1 MACLVKGEKVWG
13 QVCNHQIVRVQID
26 ACGVSGQ
33 EIENENFQFV
43 TGSNY
48 DIRNSNTSINVDAV
62 SMSGFQPPGN
72 SLLNLLNSRVGTC
85 PSGQIFV
92 DPYSAPYNGII
103 PAESMVLA
111 FIDNNPIAFTSNNLG
126 YLCGQSKIF
135 VIKGIS
141 HNSFAMF
148 INKANCPAA
157 CNRTINITLGSCTYA
172 IIYNGNQL
180 EDVNG
185 AFIRVDNGRVM
196 YEPSDGCKP
205 DFLPCDK
212 PKFIIGN
219 QSPNACASSGYELPE
234 MSDFFTGNAMYF
246 SGPGRTGTAY
256 AIGKTINLSM
266 TLYANDFN
274 SCNPT
279 ATANEKQFTINI
291 TPGPDIDDG
300 LSRTEQTCDY
310 FLLPAISGTGLT
322 GTQKYWLG
330 RNGTGTSYLPGD
342 TIKANITLYAY
353 DKQGTCDDEEQLI
366 IQLKN
371 GPSINNPKDTTIACG
386 NTFSLPPITGTNTTG
401 LKSYYT
407 LPSKSGQQLLIGSM
421 ITAGGLYYAYDEFGH
436 CFDEDTFRVTF
447 ATGALYAGNADL
459 GSCDSIQL
467 PVIGGSGFNRDSTF
481 YFTGTRGSGIRYR
494 PGNKIGQTTTLYIY
508 DVSSACS
515 SQDTIQVTRKLR
527 PQLDLKTGF
536 GGCNSFALDA
546 DAISPTARYYFMPGG
561 IGPFLN
567 AGDLISNDTTL
578 YKYIGDST
586 CYAEQ
591 IIDIRVEFTPILDN
605 VRDTTVCGPYTLPKI
620 KGKNLTGNEYYSQA
634 FRGMGKQYPDDGTGV
649 IDSTITLYAFDEN
662 SYSCRDEKQF
672 TVTILPKPL
681 IDPITDI
688 SVCNSYIL
696 PAPTGQ
702 NIPTVAF
709 YDQPNGQGNKYTI
722 GQVITQSLRL
732 YAYQASPI
740 CAAEQGFQILITPG
754 PVFQNNA
761 DLTNCAS
768 VGLPVISGTGYNPD
782 STFYFTQANGAGTR
796 YQVGQTLSQSTRLY
810 LLDLSNRC
818 TQDTIEVNVLGAPS
832 LSAMANVFGC
842 DSVLLPADTANPT
855 MKYFFQ
861 AGGLG
866 ASFKPGD
873 FIKSSSSLFRYVGTA
888 ACFDEE
894 TIEVTVTPAPHI
906 TGIRDTTLCG
916 EFLLPKI
923 NGTNLSGG
931 EHYHNMP
938 GDIGPDYF
946 GDGRTI
952 IDQTIQLYAWD
963 GSLNGCWDEKP
974 FKITILPKPTIDSI
988 PNITACESFILPNP
1002 SGSNLSTP
1010 LYYNQRDGQGRAYQP
1025 GDTIQKTSQLYLYQS
1040 SSVCPAEQSVSIT
1053 IQDSITSAFT
1063 LSAYITC
1070 PDVPIDLIHTGK
1082 KNAATRYSWN
1092 LAGPGSATLPTFTNL
1107 PTQQIKLDT
1116 GDYQITLSATAV
1128 GCVGQTQTQSIQVVP
1143 KLTPLR
1149 NLTCDAG
1156 PDKIV
1161 FKWDATP
1168 QAMDYGIELLA
1179 GPTGVRSPYAMIF
1192 NNLTLGQQVGVR
1204 VTPLGAVPCANGT
1217 AVSLVC
1223 RTNAC
1228 EPITVTIVDEALFC
1242 SGDGPKPLVAF
1253 VNPVPGD
1260 TIGLQRKWSGSGIV
1274 GDMFDPSLAGPG
1286 NHTIRYTLT
1295 TRDSCFYFDSTIIQ
1309 VGQGSVIILNDKA
1322 VECAPPSQRQ
1332 FNIRMQ
1338 ITTNNT
1344 PYTVHYSYAGGR
1356 SSTFQSGAANF
1367 TLSASFGLIGDSI
1380 TIDSIVDATGCKM
1393 QITSMAGTLTFRAVQ
1408 YINTIDTVSVC
1419 DFGTQTYQYRVRI
1432 HNPNHNDPLVI
1443 LSGGG
1448 TLQDSLYISPAI
1460 PFGTRHQA
1468 SVSHRNG
1475 CDTLHWNM
1483 IDQCACTSIRDTVR
1497 LNACENDV
1505 IQIHGKRYTV
1515 NNPSGSDTIPPAA
1528 IGTCDTIRW
1537 VVVTFTRDV
1546 LSLIRSSIC
1555 EDDFIT
1561 VGNTIFDKNNLTG
1574 VIRLPNASAN
1584 GCDSV
1589 ISVDLEL
1596 LGPVIRVVRDTLC
1609 AGESVVIDG
1618 LRFDAGHLRDTV
1630 SYTHMASNGC
1640 DSIVYY
1646 DIRYVDIQ
1654 AGLTLESAG
1663 CTAGSGKSVLI
1674 RTITGGT
1681 GAYTYA
1687 LSPAVAYTPIA
1698 ALPLR
1703 INNPPSDTFNL
1714 LIKSAAG
1721 CVAAFPIA
1729 FSPLN
1734 TGGRLDLGPDR
1745 VIKLGDIAQIPIN
1758 ANFTITKLTWITQNY
1773 LSCTDCLTPVT
1784 QPLVTTLYVLEASD
1798 VNGCTAR
1805 DTLRIYVDPEVEF
1818 YVPNIFSLNS
1828 ALEPNLNLNI
1838 FPSPQ
1843 VFNVLRFSIYDR
1855 WGNAMID
1862 LKNLPLSNGI
1872 PVWDGKFKGSDA
1884 PGAVYVYKVLYET
1897 VDGRVKTKYGD
1908 ITLVR

>member
-13 QVCNHQIVRVQID
+13 QNPQVVRIQID
-26 ACGVSGQ
+26 GCGLTPP
-33 EIENENFQFV
+33 IEVQTESFQFIN
-43 TGSNY
+43 GSQPFNLS
-48 DIRNSNTSINVDAV
+48 SNLSISGFG
-62 SMSGFQPPGN
+62 SMSSWKPVPTIVQ
-72 SLLNLLNSRVGTC
+72 SLNNLLTGCT
-85 PSGQIFV
+85 GLFV
-92 DPYSAPYNGII
+92 DPYAPPYNGVIPPGGVVWAYIDQNPITTAKRFPASYCNNSII
-103 PAESMVLA
+103 FVISGAGHNNLPMFANKSECNAPCNRSIQITIGNITFGFNYDPYRL
-111 FIDNNPIAFTSNNLG
+111 FGNNGDFILIDNN
-126 YLCGQSKIF
+126 GQITYS
-135 VIKGIS
+135 
-141 HNSFAMF
+141 
-148 INKANCPAA
+148 PDTDA
-157 CNRTINITLGSCTYA
+157 CWPEA
-172 IIYNGNQL
+172 I
-180 EDVNG
+180 
-185 AFIRVDNGRVM
+185 
-196 YEPSDGCKP
+196 
-205 DFLPCDK
+205 PCDK

-256 AIGKTINLSM
+256 AIGKTINQSM

-291 TPGPDIDDG
+291 TPGSDIDDG
-300 LSRTEQTCDY
+300 LSRKEQTCGY
-310 FLLPAISGTGLT
+310 YLLPTLSGTGLT
-322 GTQKYWLG
+322 GTQKYWSG
-330 RNGTGTSYLPGD
+330 RNGTGTSYLPSD

-366 IQLKN
+366 IQFN
-371 GPSINNPKDTTIACG
+371 AGPTINNPKDTTIACG

-508 DVSSACS
+508 DVSSACTA
-515 SQDTIQVTRKLR
+515 QDTIQVSLNPPPR
-527 PQLDLKTGF
+527 LDRLVGF
-536 GGCNSFALDA
+536 GGCSEFVLPKDTL
-546 DAISPTARYYFMPGG
+546 SPNARYYFLSGG
-561 IGPFLN
+561 QGNFLL
-567 AGDLISNDTTL
+567 AGEKVSSDTVL
-578 YKYIGDST
+578 YKFIGDSVCFDQKKIT
-586 CYAEQ
+586 
-591 IIDIRVEFTPILDN
+591 IDIELPPELNDL
-605 VRDTTVCGPYTLPKI
+605 RDTTVCGDFVLRPI
-620 KGKNLTGNEYYSQA
+620 QGKNLTGRQSYYLFQGGQGAPYSDQ
-634 FRGMGKQYPDDGTGV
+634 GTGILTSSKLV
-649 IDSTITLYAFDEN
+649 YAFDVN
-662 SYSCRDEKQF
+662 SYNCKDEKQF

-754 PVFQNNA
+754 PVFSNVDISDCQS
-761 DLTNCAS
+761 LT
-768 VGLPVISGTGYNPD
+768 LPVIVGSGFQKE
-782 STFYFTQANGAGTR
+782 STFYFTGSRGTGTQ
-796 YQVGQTLSQSTRLY
+796 YTPSNTLTQSATLYIYDRTNSCAEDTIRVNIGNSKNITISTRL
-810 LLDLSNRC
+810 N
-818 TQDTIEVNVLGAPS
+818 
-832 LSAMANVFGC
+832 GC
-842 DSVLLPADTANPT
+842 DSVFLPSDPANPDLVYYANFDHLGAKLLPG
-855 MKYFFQ
+855 Q
-861 AGGLG
+861 WV
-866 ASFKPGD
+866 
-873 FIKSSSSLFRYVGTA
+873 KSTSSLYAYAGDMNT
-888 ACFDEE
+888 CFDQKQIFISIQ
-894 TIEVTVTPAPHI
+894 TTPQLIPMS
-906 TGIRDTTLCG
+906 DTTVCG
-916 EFLLPKI
+916 QFKLPAIQGK
-923 NGTNLSGG
+923 NLTGTEHFNILSGNKG
-931 EHYHNMP
+931 TPY
-938 GDIGPDYF
+938 Y
-946 GDGRTI
+946 GDGRSF
-952 IDQTIQLYAWD
+952 IDSSLLLYVWD
-963 GSLNGCWDEKP
+963 GNINGCWDEDTFNIK
-974 FKITILPKPTIDSI
+974 ILPVPFIDSV
-988 PNITACESFILPNP
+988 PEVNACESYNLPMPAGRDLSSPAYFGAPGGTGTQYDVGVTLTQSKKLFI
-1002 SGSNLSTP
+1002 
-1010 LYYNQRDGQGRAYQP
+1010 
-1025 GDTIQKTSQLYLYQS
+1025 YQS
-1040 SSVCPAEQSVSIT
+1040 SAACPAERPLTIN
-1053 IQDSITSAFT
+1053 IQDSITSSFM
-1063 LSAYITC
+1063 LSASITC
-1070 PDVPIDLIHTGK
+1070 PEVPIDLIHTGK
-1082 KNAATRYSWN
+1082 KNAATGYSWS

-1217 AVSLVC
+1217 AASLVC

-1228 EPITVTIVDEALFC
+1228 EQISVTIVDEAPFC
-1242 SGDGPKPLVAF
+1242 SGDGPKLLVVRINPL
-1253 VNPVPGD
+1253 PGD
-1260 TIGLQRKWSGSGIV
+1260 TIGLQRKWSGPGMV
-1274 GDMFDPSLAGPG
+1274 DGLFYPSLAGPG

-1295 TRDSCFYFDSTIIQ
+1295 TRDSCVYFDSTIIQ

-1408 YINTIDTVSVC
+1408 YINTIDTVSIC

-1448 TLQDSLYISPAI
+1448 TLQDSIYISPAI

-1475 CDTLHWNM
+1475 CDTLHWDM

-1596 LGPVIRVVRDTLC
+1596 LGPVIRMVRDTLC

-1646 DIRYVDIQ
+1646 DIRYDDIQ

-1784 QPLVTTLYVLEASD
+1784 QPLVTTLYVLDASD